1 MNNRLWQ
8 AKSLLYSLPLEK
20 LIELSQGKLAIVWN
34 GNAFQMDVADHGP
47 LQVLFSG
54 DENWLD
60 THVPDDERE
69 TESIRDYLISYM
81 NEMFKYI
88 TEDWEW

>member
-34 GNAFQMDVADHGP
+34 GNAFQMDVADHRL

-69 TESIRDYLISYM
+69 TESIRAYLISYI